1 MTFYSLS
8 ERVLDLGFVCL
19 FVLISFILIEG
30 ERVERGFFGNVH
42 INSKCTGYDHTSFLR
57 ADFPK
62 AFRSIV
68 SAVRVAQ
75 TLFALVI
82 FFFFF
87 FLIFFN
93 SKELVLP

>member
-1 MTFYSLS
+1 MNVFWIW
-8 ERVLDLGFVCL
+8 GL

-62 AFRSIV
+62 VFRSIV

-75 TLFALVI
+75 TLSAFCD
-82 FFFFF
+82 
-87 FLIFFN
+87 FLFIFN